1 MLRAVLQLCHRLV
14 VWWWH
19 IGPGAI
25 TGNRIVMTSKQPF
38 KNLKCFIEKRT
49 RLIPEYK
56 WLHFL
61 FDSLTFRRENYPP
74 LHKVN
79 YSANNAQAALF
90 CFARNLQNTW
100 SMMGYRNLCKKNDMR
115 KFKLLDTALS
125 FKIQSFIVSS
135 FAFVLVPILSH
146 FFVFVLHIFVVVLL
160 CPLRFTFAFRL
171 FVR

>member
-90 CFARNLQNTW
+90 CFARNLQNTR
-100 SMMGYRNLCKKNDMR
+100 SMTGYRNLCKKNQSAKMQITEQSR
-115 KFKLLDTALS
+115 S
-125 FKIQSFIVSS
+125 FF
-135 FAFVLVPILSH
+135 
-146 FFVFVLHIFVVVLL
+146 L
-160 CPLRFTFAFRL
+160 CPFFHISL
-171 FVR
+171 FLFYISLLLFCCAPCVSHLHFVCLSDRWFST